1 MKKILTIALAFVL
14 FSCAKEEKTAY
25 TIVSGKLTG
34 TPENKFTIR
43 GNSFKKEINVKEDGS
58 FTDTLYIKY
67 NGAYEIGKQII
78 YLHQGK
84 NLSFTA
90 DAQKLSEITFTG
102 DLSNENNYLSKKSML
117 SKEILGEDPKAL
129 YAIDEASFLAKI
141 NELSKKSNELL
152 NTATFTIPD
161 FKEKETKNITFNTAY
176 LQEIYPDYHGFF
188 IKNEDFK
195 VSDSFPKLDATIDY
209 DNEENFNFS
218 KSYRSLVDLNFNKK
232 IQEETKN
239 GQTYQDVFLPKL
251 KAIRSQNI
259 KNSLAQSLSYEV
271 SLANEKMETL
281 YKDLLSISTDENFK
295 KDLTQKYNILKALVK
310 GKPSP
315 KFNYENHKGGTTSLD
330 DLKGKYVYLDVW
342 ATWCGPCVAEIPFM
356 KEVEKKYHG
365 KNIEFVSISI
375 DEKKDHDK
383 WKKFVNDKQ
392 MGGLQLYADDAFKS
406 KFVTDYAID
415 GIPRFILI
423 DPNGT
428 IVSGDAPRPSD
439 EKLITLFTELGI

>member
-1 MKKILTIALAFVL
+1 MKKIITIALTFVL
-14 FSCAKEEKTAY
+14 FACAKEEKTTY

-58 FTDTLYIKY
+58 FTDTLYLQY
-67 NGAYEIGKQII
+67 NGAYEIGKQTI

-84 NLSFTA
+84 NLSFTG
-90 DAQKLSEITFTG
+90 DVQKLNEITFTG
-102 DLSNENNYLSKKSML
+102 DLSNENNYLSKKSAL
-117 SKEILGEDPKAL
+117 SKEILGEDPKTL
-129 YAIDEASFLAKI
+129 FSVDETAFLAKI

-188 IKNEDFK
+188 LKKDDFK
-195 VSDSFPKLDATIDY
+195 VSESFPKLDTTIDL
-209 DNEENFNFS
+209 DNEESFNFS

-232 IQEETKN
+232 TQEETKN

-251 KAIRSQNI
+251 KAIKSQNI

-271 SLANEKMETL
+271 SLANEKMEAL

-295 KDLTQKYNILKALVK
+295 KELTEKYNTLKALVK

-330 DLKGKYVYLDVW
+330 DLKGKYVYVDVW

-365 KNIEFVSISI
+365 KSIEFVSISI

-383 WKKFVNDKQ
+383 WKKFVTDKQ
-392 MGGLQLYADDAFKS
+392 MGGIQLYADNAFKS

-423 DPNGT
+423 DPNGN

-439 EKLITLFTELGI
+439 EKLIALFTELGI